1 MLRSVKDLIG
11 YSIETVDCRIGK
23 VKVALFDDRYWRLR
37 YMVADTGAWLPGKKC
52 SWPRTT

>member
-52 SWPRTT
+52 S